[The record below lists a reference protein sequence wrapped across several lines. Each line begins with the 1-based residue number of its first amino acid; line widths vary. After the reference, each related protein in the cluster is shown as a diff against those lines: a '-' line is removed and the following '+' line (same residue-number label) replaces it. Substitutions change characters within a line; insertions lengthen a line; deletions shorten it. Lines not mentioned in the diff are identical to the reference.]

1 MNKKGFSYAEAMVT
15 MLIVAIIMVATTP
28 IITKKAHTNKGQIWS
43 WTNNG
48 QGASTFFGTG
58 GMQRVI
64 IGADNVEDE
73 SARLILYSADDSR
86 EDKNTLPPIVK
97 FFNLSN
103 SNSQEIGRIVTTET
117 SLGLGK
123 EALKNAEGALRDTLQ
138 STAVGAGALKNMTN
152 PEEANANNTAIGY
165 NACGEIR
172 EGSGNICIGAE
183 SGPNSDVSN
192 QLFIDNQPT
201 NEPLIHGD
209 FSNGNEK
216 VTINGEL
223 IVKDSRYGTFDVAK
237 ELNMNSDARLKN
249 IGKNFTAGLNELNKI
264 QVKNFTFKKDKEK
277 TPHVGVI
284 AQELQ
289 KVFPNAV
296 TKGDNGYLRIRQEDM
311 FYAMINAIKEL
322 DVKFNKSNDK
332 IKKMEQEITVL
343 QDENSKLMKKLEE
356 LEQKISK

>member
-1 MNKKGFSYAEAMVT
+1 MCKKGFSYAEAMVT

-28 IITKKAHTNKGQIWS
+28 IITKRASTNKGQIWN
-43 WTNNG
+43 WTG
-48 QGASTFFGTG
+48 DGLGASTFFGTG

-64 IGADNVEDE
+64 IGADNVENE
-73 SARLILYSADDSR
+73 SARLILYSADAP
-86 EDKNTLPPIVK
+86 NGATTLPPIVK

-103 SNSQEIGRIVTTET
+103 GNEIGRIVTTET

-123 EALKNAEGALRDTLQ
+123 EALENAAGTLMDTLQ
-138 STAVGAGALKNMTN
+138 STAVGAGALHNMTA
-152 PEEANANNTAIGY
+152 PTDRANAKNTAIGY
-165 NACGEIR
+165 NACGEIK

-183 SGPNSDVSN
+183 AGPTTATSSN
-192 QLFIDNQPT
+192 QLYIDNEKT
-201 NEPLIHGD
+201 NEPLIHGN
-209 FSNGNEK
+209 FFENA
-216 VTINGEL
+216 VTINGKL
-223 IVKDSRYGTFDVAK
+223 IVNDTRYGTFDVAQQ
-237 ELNMNSDARLKN
+237 LNMSSDARLKN

-322 DVKFNKSNDK
+322 DIKSKKTNEK
-332 IKKMEQEITVL
+332 IQKMEKDIILLQEQNTM
-343 QDENSKLMKKLEE
+343 LMQKLEE
-356 LEQKISK
+356 MEQKMLAK